1 MSNLLNI
8 TCSSVSKL
16 VSNAHN
22 LDNSLIEMIQFKLNS
37 TFTYTQK
44 TIIEPLLLLGKGYAH
59 KCDMHGENINI
70 KSIVGH
76 N

>member
-22 LDNSLIEMIQFKLNS
+22 LDKTLIEMIQFNIYIHTKNNHRAS
-37 TFTYTQK
+37 P
-44 TIIEPLLLLGKGYAH
+44 PLRKGYAH
-59 KCDMHGENINI
+59 KCDMHGENI
-70 KSIVGH
+70 ST
-76 N
+76 

>member
-22 LDNSLIEMIQFKLNS
+22 LDNSLIEMIQFNIYIHTKNNHRASPPLREGLC
-37 TFTYTQK
+37 TQ
-44 TIIEPLLLLGKGYAH
+44 
-59 KCDMHGENINI
+59 M
-70 KSIVGH
+70 
-76 N
+76 